1 MPDMTL
7 DVLSEKMKKID
18 FAMLSTITD
27 GGLIASRPMSNNG
40 EVDYDGDS
48 WFFTYETTRTI
59 RDVTSEPKVELGF
72 SGDKSLLGKPGI
84 FISVQGSAE
93 IIKDKGQ
100 FESHWTTDLERW
112 FPQGIDTPGMVLL
125 KVHATR
131 IHYWD
136 GEDEGEVAV

>member
-7 DVLSEKMKKID
+7 EQLSERMRRIN

-40 EVDYDGDS
+40 EVAFDGDS

-59 RDVTSEPKVELGF
+59 RDIASESKVQLSF
-72 SGDKSLLGKPGI
+72 AGDKSLLGKPGI
-84 FISVQGSAE
+84 FISVQGDAE
-93 IIKDKGQ
+93 VIRDRGR
-100 FESHWTTDLERW
+100 FEEHWTDDLERW
-112 FPQGIDTPGMVLL
+112 FPDGIETPGMVLL
-125 KVHATR
+125 RIHAAR

-136 GEDEGEVAV
+136 GEEEGEVPV